1 MRVRLFNKQFPHG
14 KLFTSQ
20 AEVDQAM
27 KDGWVDAEWKV
38 DAIVVKPSP
47 IDRDDDILDKPR
59 IVQKPIVEEPIYKD
73 NTPYNDKSKDG
84 LKPCECGCGQMVSKR
99 FALGHYQQMMKRL
112 RKANGDS
119 ADSKQADT
127 GGTI

>member
-1 MRVRLFNKQFPHG
+1 MRVMLYHDDYPDG
-14 KLFTSQ
+14 KIFTT
-20 AEVDQAM
+20 AKELKEAYEEGAVEAP
-27 KDGWVDAEWKV
+27 WLVETV
-38 DAIVVKPSP
+38 EIKPSP